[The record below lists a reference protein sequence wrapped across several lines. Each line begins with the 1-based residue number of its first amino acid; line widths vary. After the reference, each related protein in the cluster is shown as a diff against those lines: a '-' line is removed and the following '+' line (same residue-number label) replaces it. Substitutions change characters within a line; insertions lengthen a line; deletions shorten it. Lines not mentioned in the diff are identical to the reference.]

1 MILYLD
7 TSAFVKLYVDE
18 PGSVNL
24 REALARAKAVYT
36 HQITYVEIR
45 AAFAKIHG
53 MKRISVEALES
64 IKQAFEQDWM
74 AIGVIGVNESL
85 IRRAGDLAE
94 ILALRGYDSVHLAA
108 TEALHVQK
116 SSGTDFCF
124 AGFDQKLNQ
133 GASRLGIALL
143 KI

>member
-7 TSAFVKLYVDE
+7 TSALVKLYVDE
-18 PGSVNL
+18 PDSASI
-24 REALARAKAVYT
+24 REAIVRAKAVYT
-36 HQITYVEIR
+36 HQIAYVEIR
-45 AAFAKIHG
+45 AAFAKILG
-53 MKRISVEALES
+53 MRRINVEALES

-74 AIGVIGVNESL
+74 AIGVVGVNESL

-94 ILALRGYDSVHLAA
+94 SLALRGYDSVHLAA
-108 TEALHVQK
+108 AEALHVQK
-116 SSGTDFCF
+116 SSGTGFCF

-133 GASRLGIALL
+133 GAARLGIGLL

>member
-7 TSAFVKLYVDE
+7 TSALVKLYVNE
-18 PGSVNL
+18 PGSAGI
-24 REALARAKAVYT
+24 REALVRTKAVYT
-36 HQITYVEIR
+36 HQIAYVEIR
-45 AAFAKIHG
+45 ATFAKIHG

-74 AIGVIGVNESL
+74 AIGVVGVNESL

-108 TEALHVQK
+108 AEALNVQK

-133 GASRLGIALL
+133 GASRLGITLL
-143 KI
+143 KT

>member
-7 TSAFVKLYVDE
+7 TSALVKLYVDE
-18 PGSVNL
+18 PGSASL
-24 REALARAKAVYT
+24 REALVRAKAIYT

-74 AIGVIGVNESL
+74 AIGVVGVNESCK
-85 IRRAGDLAE
+85 RSQSTAS
-94 ILALRGYDSVHLAA
+94 ALL
-108 TEALHVQK
+108 
-116 SSGTDFCF
+116 SGT
-124 AGFDQKLNQ
+124 
-133 GASRLGIALL
+133 
-143 KI
+143 

>member
-7 TSAFVKLYVDE
+7 TSALVKLYVDE
-18 PGSVNL
+18 PGSASL
-24 REALARAKAVYT
+24 REALVRAKAVYT

-45 AAFAKIHG
+45 AA
-53 MKRISVEALES
+53 
-64 IKQAFEQDWM
+64 
-74 AIGVIGVNESL
+74 
-85 IRRAGDLAE
+85 
-94 ILALRGYDSVHLAA
+94 
-108 TEALHVQK
+108 
-116 SSGTDFCF
+116 F

>member
-7 TSAFVKLYVDE
+7 TSALVKLYVDE
-18 PGSVNL
+18 PGSAGI
-24 REALARAKAVYT
+24 REAIARAKAIYT
-36 HQITYVEIR
+36 HQIAYVEIR
-45 AAFAKIHG
+45 AAFAKIYG
-53 MKRISVEALES
+53 MKRIGVDALES

-74 AIGVIGVNESL
+74 AIGVVGVNESL
-85 IRRAGDLAE
+85 IRRAADLAE

-108 TEALHVQK
+108 AEALHVQK